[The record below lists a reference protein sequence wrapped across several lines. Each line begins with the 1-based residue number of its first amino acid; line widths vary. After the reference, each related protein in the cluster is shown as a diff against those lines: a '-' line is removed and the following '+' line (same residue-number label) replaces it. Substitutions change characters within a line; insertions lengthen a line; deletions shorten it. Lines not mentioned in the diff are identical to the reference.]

1 MIFVI
6 EGLVETY
13 HYENIN
19 IGKSLIRRSKISI
32 RTQSTGCLVGAEEII

>member
-6 EGLVETY
+6 DGLVETY

-32 RTQSTGCLVGAEEII
+32 RT